1 MVGITGFWKP
11 LDFHFNQAINFVLHK
26 LTKLVDS
33 EGREGQLAYSEGSVY
48 VHNGTEWVEI
58 GSGGAADTLTF
69 DFSSEA
75 SDAWVI
81 NHGLGKLVTV
91 QTMTTDGVQVFG
103 TVEWD
108 LDSLDSVTVRFS
120 EPVQGTAIIG
130 YANGS
135 MDSHVY
141 GFSDSDTWVVNHGLG
156 KYVVVQTMTNDGVQV
171 FGTASWSEDMNTV
184 TISFSEPISGTAIIL

>member
-11 LDFHFNQAINFVLHK
+11 RNFHFNQAINCVLHK
-26 LTKLVDS
+26 LTRLVDS

-108 LDSLDSVTVRFS
+108 LDSLDSVTVRFT

-135 MDSHVY
+135 MDSHIY

-156 KYVVVQTMTNDGVQV
+156 KYVMVQTMTSDGVQV